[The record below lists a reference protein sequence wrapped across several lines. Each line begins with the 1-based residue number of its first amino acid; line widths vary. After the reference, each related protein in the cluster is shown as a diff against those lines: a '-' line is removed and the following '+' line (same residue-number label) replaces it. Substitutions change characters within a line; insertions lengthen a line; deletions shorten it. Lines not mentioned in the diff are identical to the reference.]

1 MGDIAHDAVIV
12 TAAGYAMRGEA
23 SGIASPDV
31 AEFRDLMPERYRHLV
46 FGPIPAAMN
55 DYMTYVFAPDGSKEG
70 WSDSDAVDELRERF
84 ISLFSETYEDGSSP
98 FDIVHV
104 RFGRDLAGA
113 KVVFSNAE
121 AHHGR

>member
-1 MGDIAHDAVIV
+1 
-12 TAAGYAMRGEA
+12 
-23 SGIASPDV
+23 
-31 AEFRDLMPERYRHLV
+31 
-46 FGPIPAAMN
+46 
-55 DYMTYVFAPDGSKEG
+55 MTYVFAPDGSKEG